1 MGNDVQKL
9 HDAVKMLGDAALD
22 IATALSAFIKEE
34 LSTGEFRRPGDP
46 KPVVLEPTIAGTG
59 TGLVKSA
66 ERKPFFGPDGSDP
79 DLSPALT
86 PERFH
91 KLIDPGSI
99 ELWVLACCDEYD
111 AHRVD
116 GYVERSRGKKMP
128 RAAELYASFEGWC
141 RATDTPCQTQKSF
154 SGAFNKTMW
163 KDRVTVHGRGP
174 GHPVEEKSYVTGK
187 VLSSGSTERRRAA
200 RKNAKRRGFDL
211 EHWSKMVRSV
221 RMEKLKIGRP
231 ELARM
236 LQVSTDAVN
245 QWEAGV
251 CFATSDNRQTLEV
264 IANSMSGVEA
274 RAWKQPA

>member
-1 MGNDVQKL
+1 MYNG
-9 HDAVKMLGDAALD
+9 
-22 IATALSAFIKEE
+22 
-34 LSTGEFRRPGDP
+34 
-46 KPVVLEPTIAGTG
+46 
-59 TGLVKSA
+59 
-66 ERKPFFGPDGSDP
+66 
-79 DLSPALT
+79 
-86 PERFH
+86 
-91 KLIDPGSI
+91 
-99 ELWVLACCDEYD
+99 
-111 AHRVD
+111 RV
-116 GYVERSRGKKMP
+116 R
-128 RAAELYASFEGWC
+128 
-141 RATDTPCQTQKSF
+141 
-154 SGAFNKTMW
+154 
-163 KDRVTVHGRGP
+163 VHGKGP
-174 GHPVEEKSYVTGK
+174 GHPKDEKSYVTGK

-200 RKNAKRRGFDL
+200 CKNAKRRGFDL